1 MAPLARGVGA
11 AAIGL
16 VQINRDGQL
25 DEHVGDLSELAQQ
38 MCSATADMYR
48 RAEAF
53 TPPWVGYLAV
63 CDNEIVG
70 TCAFNTAHFKAPAK
84 NKKAE
89 IAYFTFP
96 EFEGRGFATAMA
108 GSLIEIARVA
118 CPDVTV
124 VAQTAPQENV
134 SNRILKK
141 LGFSLTG
148 AVSTP
153 ENEEAWEWHLP
164 FGKH

>member
-1 MAPLARGVGA
+1 
-11 AAIGL
+11 
-16 VQINRDGQL
+16 
-25 DEHVGDLSELAQQ
+25 

-48 RAEAF
+48 RAGEF
-53 TPPWVGYLAV
+53 TPPWVGYLV
-63 CDNEIVG
+63 ICDNQIVG
-70 TCAFNTAHFKAPAK
+70 TCAFNTINFKAPAQ

-124 VAQTAPQENV
+124 MAQTAPQENV

-141 LGFSLTG
+141 LGFIFAG
-148 AVSTP
+148 PVSNP
-153 ENEEAWEWHLP
+153 EALNPEDPNPEDEEVWEWHLP
-164 FGKH
+164 LGKL